1 MQQAR
6 PEAMSSQG
14 RVARCN
20 KFSVVEISVKE
31 MFFCFFV
38 FFNQFSVL
46 TVVSTGATLENY
58 LLLNNFYLYSTGA
71 GSTRKRFLVLPIT
84 ISLKK
89 CRRKKLEKHFLLL
102 NNKNIT
108 KKERKVEAG
117 TKIKLV
123 QLFISVNCKNWLPG
137 FCTGPCRKTC

>member
-38 FFNQFSVL
+38 FFNQFSVG

-58 LLLNNFYLYSTGA
+58 LLLNNFYQYSTGA
-71 GSTRKRFLVLPIT
+71 GSTQKRFLVLPIR
-84 ISLKK
+84 ISQKK
-89 CRRKKLEKHFLLL
+89 I
-102 NNKNIT
+102 NI
-108 KKERKVEAG
+108 
-117 TKIKLV
+117 
-123 QLFISVNCKNWLPG
+123 KNWKNM
-137 FCTGPCRKTC
+137 FYC